1 MNSAQTE
8 KKRTIDASGRS
19 VGRIASEAA
28 LTLMGK
34 DSPAFA
40 RNKVGDTDVLII
52 NARKIRVTG
61 NKLVEK
67 VYMRHTGYPGGQRS
81 LTMKQ
86 LISKKGHKEALFKAI
101 QGMLPA
107 NKLRPIM
114 LKKVSITEWAWNAYA
129 LMSA

>member
-114 LKKVSITEWAWNAYA
+114 LKKVSITE
-129 LMSA
+129 